1 MEPWGARTHATRT
14 QHTHNTHRT
23 THTEDTPTTPTHI
36 HKRMYYIHT
45 AQNGARG
52 CSWTKR
58 TLDLTTIRPRLA
70 VTFLV
75 IPTVPNILDLM
86 APALRF
92 LSLSLCLSVC
102 LSLPPSLP
110 PSLCVCTLACM
121 QALLYV
127 QALLYMYIVCVNK
140 LLYMYMVYM

>member
-1 MEPWGARTHATRT
+1 MESGGSRTHTIHTKHAQNTHTRRA
-14 QHTHNTHRT
+14 HNTHT
-23 THTEDTPTTPTHI
+23 HVLHTHT
-36 HKRMYYIHT
+36 RMYYIHT

-58 TLDLTTIRPRLA
+58 TLDLTIIRRRLA

-92 LSLSLCLSVC
+92 LSLSVCLSVC